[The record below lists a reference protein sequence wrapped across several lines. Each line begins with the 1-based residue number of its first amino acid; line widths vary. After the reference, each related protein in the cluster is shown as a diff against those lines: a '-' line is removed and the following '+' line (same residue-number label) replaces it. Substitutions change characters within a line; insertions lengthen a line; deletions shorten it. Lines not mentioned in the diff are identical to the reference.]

1 MKKTL
6 ALTAAAILATAL
18 LAGCKGR
25 TTETTESDGSAPVEV
40 VSPETESAEE
50 ARDSLLQK
58 VQNTDT
64 AQPTQESNP
73 VNDEAK

>member
-6 ALTAAAILATAL
+6 AITAAAIQATAL

-40 VSPETESAEE
+40 VIPETESAEE
-50 ARDSLLQK
+50 ARDSLQQK
-58 VQNTDT
+58 VQHSAP